1 MAQSVHENVKSVLF
15 YLDTRV
21 RTGGTIGSPTF
32 TFPNNLIDIRPQKG
46 EQVRLTMQ
54 EASIEYTF
62 YQTEL
67 FNNKFLVR
75 EQTSDTGG
83 EYVNRIVELDI
94 GNYNLNTLIVEL
106 TNKLNIAASLYVYL
120 ISYIPKTNRLR
131 FIATPKVGTSVSVIF
146 DFNVESVQTIIG
158 VFLGESANEI
168 LGFAIGA
175 TIVLTDTNFSG
186 NLICESQI
194 PITMSPGVQNL
205 LASLPDSAHDAKY
218 DTLHRGQRAIR
229 QLDHDGLLKRSGG
242 RENPYVIHQELGDVM
257 TKAATVVRDNSQLT
271 AALETVNELAERVK
285 KCSLSDT
292 GNWTNQ
298 NVIFTKSLR
307 DMFPLA
313 KALVKG
319 ALARDECRGAHFKPE
334 FVMPGVDAED
344 PAEKR
349 RQAESWC
356 DAFEAKNNKWLKS
369 TIATFDKAGEPSL
382 SYEDVDTSLIP
393 PRPRL
398 YGLVGAELIEEV
410 WKERQAS
417 SRGELPTGVPTAVSA
432 S

>member
-205 LASLPDSAHDAKY
+205 FITIANSCSNYGNANTANSFTASNILAKIPVSNPPFSVLYFYDLNSNFNTIILNKY
-218 DTLHRGQRAIR
+218 LDNLNLTLF
-229 QLDHDGLLKRSGG
+229 
-242 RENPYVIHQELGDVM
+242 
-257 TKAATVVRDNSQLT
+257 
-271 AALETVNELAERVK
+271 NERFTRIEPRK
-285 KCSLSDT
+285 
-292 GNWTNQ
+292 NWTLTIKIEIIRNSTSAE
-298 NVIFTKSLR
+298 VLKTLKKSLELDKLKMVR
-307 DMFPLA
+307 KDNNGKKSKSKVSNPQTEAYRQQAGFQEP
-313 KALVKG
+313 
-319 ALARDECRGAHFKPE
+319 PE
-334 FVMPGVDAED
+334 QTD
-344 PAEKR
+344 
-349 RQAESWC
+349 Q
-356 DAFEAKNNKWLKS
+356 NK
-369 TIATFDKAGEPSL
+369 TT
-382 SYEDVDTSLIP
+382 T
-393 PRPRL
+393 
-398 YGLVGAELIEEV
+398 
-410 WKERQAS
+410 
-417 SRGELPTGVPTAVSA
+417 
-432 S
+432 